1 MKVVIKAVGKR
12 FVVDPIDMPGSPAV
26 GVGATMVEALGD
38 FAICY
43 QTELGLDIVVDESAQ
58 AAENQRREDA
68 LAQR

>member
-1 MKVVIKAVGKR
+1 MRVVIKAEGER
-12 FVVDPIDMPGSPAV
+12 FVVDPVDKSGSPAV
-26 GVGATMVEALGD
+26 GRGASMVEALGD
-38 FAICY
+38 FVICY